1 MKLSE
6 FPDLVKGL
14 SQLISWN
21 IWKIGTISQDPI
33 DGVIA
38 RCNSFITDRIN
49 NFYNLAIDAENI

>member
-1 MKLSE
+1 MKLSV

-14 SQLISWN
+14 PQLIQWN
-21 IWKIGTISQDPI
+21 VRKIETISHDTI
-33 DGVIA
+33 YGVIA